1 MCKFL
6 SAIGLKNGDIICD
19 PSIDSHEDLIKFN
32 KLKETRLR
40 NWVRIEFYPDSD
52 KDYADLSKYNL
63 KVDDTEFEWVS
74 AVRDKWER
82 KLCTRLK
89 RIIVTDD
96 RDYLPCGVYILGKCT
111 IGKLIY
117 ATIRYAGEA
126 TIRYAGRATIRDAG
140 WATIK
145 DAGSATIQNAGYAT
159 IQNAGYATIQ
169 HAGSA
174 TIINKQNAKIT

>member
-32 KLKETRLR
+32 KLKETGLR

-63 KVDDTEFEWVS
+63 EVDDTEFEWVS

-117 ATIRYAGEA
+117 ATIRDAGSAMIQDAGEA
-126 TIRYAGRATIRDAG
+126 TIQY
-140 WATIK
+140 
-145 DAGSATIQNAGYAT
+145 
-159 IQNAGYATIQ
+159 
-169 HAGSA
+169 AGSA